1 MKQTKLKDGIKRM
14 SGPAQWN
21 KKKRK
26 TNRTA
31 RREKSGIIDTL
42 PACSFQP
49 DAPEPHK
56 SLIQMRINEYQ
67 PTHIPATMQG
77 CNMDN
82 VSVTAQFVGL
92 FE

>member
-1 MKQTKLKDGIKRM
+1 MEI
-14 SGPAQWN
+14 
-21 KKKRK
+21 KKRK

-31 RREKSGIIDTL
+31 RREKPGIIDTL

-82 VSVTAQFVGL
+82 VSVTTQFVGL